1 MKITKVLF
9 LLLLVVYPVNLSSQD
24 IDIRILRAVN
34 NSLTLPHDKVL
45 QFVSNTNIYVNAGV
59 PVGMAVAGLIKHD
72 DKLLKNALM
81 LAAAS
86 AISGAIT
93 VSLKYSVN
101 RVRPFITYPDIFKN
115 SVGGSP
121 SFPSGH
127 TSSAFA
133 TATMLSLEYRKWY
146 VVVPTFTWASTV
158 GYSRLNLGVHYPSDV
173 IVGAIIGAGSAWAT
187 YAVNKKLSNNYK
199 KRHVYVSRKP
209 GNCPVK

>member
-1 MKITKVLF
+1 MKISKVLF
-9 LLLLVVYPVNLSSQD
+9 LLLLVFYPVNLSSQG
-24 IDIRILRAVN
+24 IDIRLLRLFN

-45 QFVSNTNIYVNAGV
+45 QFVSNTSIYVNVGV
-59 PVGMAVAGLIKHD
+59 PAGMAVAGLIKHD
-72 DKLLKNALM
+72 DKLLKNALVM
-81 LAAAS
+81 SAAS
-86 AISGAIT
+86 LISGGIT

-133 TATMLSLEYRKWY
+133 TATMLSLEYPKWY
-146 VVVPTFTWASTV
+146 VIVPSFTWASTV
-158 GYSRLNLGVHYPSDV
+158 AYSRLNLGVHYPSDV

-187 YAVNKKLSNNYK
+187 YAVNKKLISNYK
-199 KRHVYVSRKP
+199 KKHVNVSRNR
-209 GNCPVK
+209 GS